1 MAGRRRGWHGGQA
14 VGRYVGLVNWTDQ
27 GIRDYKDTRQRAEA
41 FGKLIQGLGG
51 RLVDVYWTQ
60 GPFDIVVILDLPD
73 DESATAAMLKVG
85 ALGNVRTTTM
95 RAFSSDEMARIVEKA
110 G

>member
-1 MAGRRRGWHGGQA
+1 
-14 VGRYVGLVNWTDQ
+14 LVNWTDQ
-27 GIRDYKDTRQRAEA
+27 GIRNYKETRQRGEA
-41 FGKLIQGLGG
+41 VSTMLQGLGG
-51 RLVDVYWTQ
+51 RLVDTLWTQ
-60 GPFDIVVILDLPD
+60 GPYDVVSIIDMPD
-73 DESATAAMLKVG
+73 EESTTAAMLRLG

>member
-1 MAGRRRGWHGGQA
+1 M
-14 VGRYVGLVNWTDQ
+14 GRYVGLVNWTDQ
-27 GIRDYKDTRQRAEA
+27 GIRNYKDTRQRAEA
-41 FGKLIQGLGG
+41 FGAMLQGLGG

-60 GPFDIVVILDLPD
+60 GPCDIVVIIDLPD
-73 DESATAAMLKVG
+73 DEAATAAMLRVG